1 MQFQRWLTI
10 VTSFLETLLFVGLVF
25 GWPSLQFVLERE
37 GYFSNLCRSNLKID
51 DVNISSGNVST
62 TNSLSCQDAQ
72 ASFNLI
78 FTLSST
84 LPFLLSFLLG
94 YLQDRFGNW
103 IYRSII
109 STLYTLGLIFLILS
123 SPTWSNLL
131 YPGLVLISISG
142 IGLSFSNIQTANL
155 TTNYRGVMLSFIS
168 GLILSSSLV
177 FFIVK
182 KSYESGINLT
192 QIFGILIALTI
203 FLWIRTFA
211 LMPRKLFPF
220 PLPDSFKFGYKEWK
234 CCRKTSIAKHMV
246 PVSLVAVGASN
257 KMAEKVMECRDGT
270 GETEKP
276 MSFKT
281 CLKSI
286 PFWSNLFYVTVMV
299 FIVNFV
305 FGTTQ
310 TWLSNTVDPSEISK
324 LTDDFGIMLFCAAG
338 VALLYGL
345 MYDTIVKLVHKTTNN
360 LKIGNL
366 TATMVSVIVTTSFGL
381 VLYIMRL
388 TSNPYGVFVFQLLT
402 ITFLFGG
409 FGTFMGITFPPEHI
423 GKLIGL
429 TNLIVGSI
437 GLLQYALF
445 QLASAFDPFFYYINI
460 GLIAVTFLTLIHP
473 FFIYLEIR
481 KLKNSERYDNVKE
494 SSFKQ
499 SLRFVTMF
507 STTLSYYNANI
518 STHK

>member
-10 VTSFLETLLFVGLVF
+10 ATSFLETLIFVGLIF

-37 GYFSNLCRSNLKID
+37 GFFLNLCRNNLNID
-51 DVNISSGNVST
+51 DVNISSMNAST

-84 LPFLLSFLLG
+84 LPFLFSFLLG
-94 YLQDRFGNW
+94 YLQDRFGSW

-142 IGLSFSNIQTANL
+142 IGLSFSNLQTANL
-155 TTNYRGVMLSFIS
+155 TTNYRGLILSFIT
-168 GLILSSSLV
+168 GLGLSSSLV
-177 FFIVK
+177 FFLVK
-182 KSYESGINLT
+182 KGYESGINLT

-234 CCRKTSIAKHMV
+234 CFQKTSIAKHMV
-246 PVSLVAVGASN
+246 PVSLIAVAASN
-257 KMAEKVMECRDGT
+257 TMAEKVMEYRDGS
-270 GETEKP
+270 GETKKP
-276 MSFKT
+276 TSFKT
-281 CLKSI
+281 CIKSI
-286 PFWSNLFYVTVMV
+286 LFWTNLFYVTVMV

-310 TWLSNTVDPSEISK
+310 TWLSSIVDPSEISK
-324 LTDDFGIMLFCAAG
+324 LTDDFGIMVFCSAG
-338 VALLYGL
+338 VAILNGL
-345 MYDTIVKLVHKTTNN
+345 MYDTITKLVYKTTNN

-366 TATMVSVIVTTSFGL
+366 TATMVSAIVTTCFGL
-381 VLYIMRL
+381 VLNIMRL
-388 TSNPYGVFVFQLLT
+388 TSNPYGAFVFQLLT
-402 ITFLFGG
+402 INFIFGG
-409 FGTFMGITFPPEHI
+409 FGTFIGINFPPEHI
-423 GKLIGL
+423 GKLFGL
-429 TNLIVGSI
+429 TNLIVGLI
-437 GLLQYALF
+437 GLLQYPLF
-445 QLASAFDPFFYYINI
+445 QLAFAFDPSFYYINI

-481 KLKNSERYDNVKE
+481 KLKNSECNDNVTE

-499 SLRFVTMF
+499 PLRFVTMLGI
-507 STTLSYYNANI
+507 TLSYYIENI
-518 STHK
+518 NTH